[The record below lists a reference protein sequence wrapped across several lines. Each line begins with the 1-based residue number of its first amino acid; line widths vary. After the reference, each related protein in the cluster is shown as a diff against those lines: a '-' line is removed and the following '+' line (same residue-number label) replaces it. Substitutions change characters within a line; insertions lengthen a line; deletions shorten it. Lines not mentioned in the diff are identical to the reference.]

1 MTEAVDLVALQRTLR
16 PYVSRRVAA
25 SDVDDVLQDA
35 ILRVHRS
42 AGRVHDPSRLSG
54 WVMKVAHS
62 AVAEHWAQRQRHPLA
77 DGGLVPEASED
88 AWEAVEDR
96 EDARMRAALAAW
108 IWAQIED
115 LPPAYRDAL
124 RWDLEGV
131 PQQEAARRAGLSWSG
146 MKSRV
151 QRARRMLHDR
161 VEACCAVALD
171 RRARVM
177 ACVPRPSG
185 LGCGAACGVGD

>member
-1 MTEAVDLVALQRTLR
+1 MTPDVDLAALQRTLR

-25 SDVDDVLQDA
+25 SDVDDVLQDT

-42 AGRVHDPSRLSG
+42 ADRVHDPRRFGG
-54 WVMKVAHS
+54 WVMRVAHS
-62 AVAEHWAQRQRHPLA
+62 AVASHWAQRQRHPLA
-77 DGGLVPEASED
+77 RSPAPEEAGED
-88 AWEAVEDR
+88 VREVVEEQ
-96 EDARMRAALAAW
+96 EDARMRAGLAAW
-108 IWAQIED
+108 IEAQIEA

-131 PQQEAARRAGLSWSG
+131 PQREAAERAGVSWSG

-151 QRARRMLHDR
+151 QRARAMLHER

-171 RRARVM
+171 RRARVVE
-177 ACVPRPSG
+177 CVPRGTVP
-185 LGCGAACGVGD
+185 GCGRAC